1 MPIYSYNTVTCY
13 TNTRNITKRQR
24 QWARWK
30 DEIVPSLIKPYLAIL
45 NQMCNLRDPPSSP
58 LPRTCTCITTR
69 KLKVL
74 CVYFDREWSDFSL
87 DTCCNNCLSLDLSQI
102 ELLLCACTPA
112 ALQLMSQAL
121 FPCAPLFP
129 SLAIDINLLDF
140 VKKLFLC
147 MPHNVTDWCET
158 LEDFLGR
165 REYQLNTQ
173 VGSMPYLALNSLP
186 ECIQPQE
193 GLQKCFTQALQWFS
207 MLQVQMKDLVQT
219 VVNSGRD
226 LDAEHS
232 RSLTSPPSP
241 SSPSPSPSSLPAFS
255 ATPEPGVV
263 PSSSDPDS
271 ESSNSEDLSE
281 SKPLHASLYLRHHCP
296 LCFGKM
302 QLYHPCPEY
311 IALSLARYLY
321 LQCIVPT

>member
-1 MPIYSYNTVTCY
+1 M
-13 TNTRNITKRQR
+13 
-24 QWARWK
+24 
-30 DEIVPSLIKPYLAIL
+30 
-45 NQMCNLRDPPSSP
+45 NQTCNLRDPPSPP

-74 CVYFDREWSDFSL
+74 CVYFDHEWSDFSL
-87 DTCCNNCLSLDLSQI
+87 DTCRNNCLSLDLFQI
-102 ELLLCACTPA
+102 ELLLCACTSA

-321 LQCIVPT
+321 LQCTVPT